1 MKTYKHLFEEVCS
14 FENLLKASKNA
25 QKGKRFTAGVLT
37 FNYQL
42 ESNLLAL
49 RDELLTETYI
59 PGDYRTFYIF
69 DPKHRKISAA
79 PYRDRVVHHAVCNIL
94 VPIWD
99 RQMIDDNYACRKGKG
114 SHKAIERFHQ
124 FARRYGYV
132 LKCDIRKFFD
142 SIDHAALKQLL
153 FRQLRDTRLNRL
165 LDKIIE
171 STQVPIGLPLGNL
184 TSQWFANMYLNHF
197 DHYIKETL
205 RCKGYIRYMDDFVVF
220 SDSKDEL
227 REIKAK
233 IADYLRQI
241 HLSLHDRKCKTWPV
255 INGVNFLGFKVYPTH
270 RVLLKRNVHRVKRR
284 FAYFQRVFKA
294 GTILTETIRVS
305 VASWLGHLKWGDTYR
320 LKQNLLERF
329 VLSRE

>member
-14 FENLLKASKNA
+14 FENILKASKNA

-42 ESNLLAL
+42 ESNLLTL
-49 RDELLTETYI
+49 RDELLAGTYI
-59 PGDYRTFYIF
+59 PGNYRTFYIF

-114 SHKAIERFHQ
+114 SHEAITRFHQ
-124 FARRYGYV
+124 FARRYDYV

-142 SIDHAALKQLL
+142 SIDHATLKQLL
-153 FRQLRDTRLNRL
+153 FKQLRDLRLNRL
-165 LDKIIE
+165 LDLIIE
-171 STQVPIGLPLGNL
+171 STHSSVGLPLGNL

-205 RCKGYIRYMDDFVVF
+205 RCKGYIRYMDDFVIF
-220 SDSKDEL
+220 SDSKVEL
-227 REIKAK
+227 REVKTRIT
-233 IADYLRQI
+233 DYLCQI
-241 HLSLHDRKCKTWPV
+241 HLSLHDRKCKTWPLV
-255 INGVNFLGFKVYPTH
+255 NGVSFLGFKIYPTH

-284 FAYFQRVFKA
+284 FAYFQRAFKA
-294 GTILTETIRVS
+294 RTISTETIRVS